1 MTSFKGGKTMSHY
14 WRRVLAFILVVILA
28 VHGLPVASGAQVD
41 SILAEGEGVLPDSA
55 AAETADLDEGEEEE
69 EEPTLP
75 DTRVRFVQTGFRSE
89 IMVNEFTGREEEV
102 GILTMSLQI
111 KPERGSN
118 KETLQ
123 EGVFVFQTDSDR
135 ITPVTNPRADVQPP
149 YETEERRL
157 IRDYYAGRIAVVADD
172 TSTMPA
178 VFQEFLHDE
187 DKVKLVSGKGFLTA
201 MNAENFNTK
210 YTGYLVSGARTAE
223 TGKLDCYFQFYFNDA
238 YYPEPDEEGYINVID
253 LDFQCYAGD
262 TDQVTAE
269 SVLSA
274 GSIRLPQN
282 AEEAQD
288 IINQFKYNS
297 SSAGEINFAMGGAG
311 FIQKYLSASLAKT
324 ESRGYYYFD
333 EPTLSLW
340 RKGTLSRSQWSSKGA
355 SQIEEAAPGLWFQN
369 MDSKYRVQYFTA
381 GVANTVGLKGD
392 DPDPDFYIPVDSS
405 GEQTEAG
412 EYPRYSI
419 PTYDQSV
426 DNDRQRNWIPQV
438 YTDDSKQHMPL
449 KYTISTVV
457 ANGAVSSPQHEDFE
471 AFINGLKWEFLLNGE
486 SLEHFKI
493 EEGQTVPDANDNYLV
508 KEATLTDERLAGTK
522 LEGKKLW
529 VVYLPEEPS
538 QEFMRTPVGVTF
550 DMLPSEIGYYDEFA
564 EGASPAPKQDEE
576 EDEDEEEE
584 GDDRLIRTDVCA
596 PQLHVSYLAADPNS
610 YIWSADGASTVSA
623 GEKARISFQ
632 AIFDPEGRAM
642 VSLPIDVG
650 LYVDKSIP
658 GTPEINTEGTVSD
671 IKSSTGADK
680 VGFAVGNTS
689 LDGSGTEVIDDAVL
703 NGEAVVH
710 ASLRDQYHMGY
721 QGRVLDMELVPTEE
735 TQARY
740 DLLRKTNPFQIVHT
754 TGDSYTIIYRDKT
767 TVNDVVEGEYYL
779 RASYTEPSGTKYSTD
794 DSNYTIFVGKPK
806 DRLTYIN
813 APLSISHVQKDPVEV
828 EEDGASGSIIQVIY
842 DVPVRASEDSVTTYT
857 EQVTIAELAN
867 QWRDL
872 EVSVDDLSLY
882 DLALDIRN
890 ASGTAID
897 LAAAASKNID
907 IKFVATDPSGN
918 VLSAD
923 NAPFGM
929 NFDKISI
936 GGFTFDNTTID
947 NTQFNLRLTAT
958 FDGVTRF
965 LEYQFTFTRQPQ
977 TLQSI
982 RIYAPYDEN
991 GEEMDRYILDVPV
1004 KADSPVEYSLDI
1016 DPIDQYGSSWNW
1028 GAVEVAYSPGGRLYT
1043 GLPYEPWT
1051 IYAEDGLP
1059 EGVTLI
1065 TDRGNV
1071 KSIQV
1076 TNLAKASTFTLR
1088 AKFAGC
1094 VSAPMTIEIKRK
1106 PSVPMVMGTLLYNG
1120 NNQIPSPTITSSD
1133 VKYEPSIVIY
1143 DQYDAQMS
1151 APSTWRLNKVT
1162 PESAK
1167 SYVSLN
1173 NKTGELTVKS
1183 CAPDCTVEIT
1193 AVKAENGSS
1202 KSTVATV
1209 TIKRDLPR
1217 PASVTVLEKSVPFP
1231 SSIDI
1236 ANGADVTKN
1245 LTASGTT
1252 QYGDD
1257 QNLPQDSVTW
1267 VLESA
1272 TFPGVNSGDPDVVLN
1287 RMDPANPGLET
1298 GDISFSSD
1306 TYSARNMVF
1315 LSSKGA
1321 LRFGSTTLAHNIPKA
1336 ITVRVICSN
1345 GTETTQSILITREP
1359 SVPQELFFPQD
1370 REDYSKAIQIP
1381 NVGETVTV
1389 PLIVYVRDQYG
1400 VVMNDAKVNWDYGK
1414 PLPNGVSI
1422 DLEKKTI
1429 TITHTAQAGSIL
1441 LCPTCGD
1448 LTGEWYISL
1457 RQDQDLVPTSID
1469 ITGYKRGKNPAQSIP
1484 AGGPVFS
1491 LPAKPAAEGAK
1502 SYEDYTMVW
1511 TVRDQFTNAIS
1522 RSVRWSVKNVTGVK
1536 AEISASNTN
1545 AGIVRVYYTDEA
1557 KNNITGA
1564 GFTLRVESAENSAVF
1579 REIQVKL
1586 QLDSS
1591 VPTYAVPSASIN
1603 SEDGFVTNGV
1613 LQVKLGMKE
1622 DPEKQASVTA
1632 TVYDQ
1637 YGSEMA
1643 GEKATLWL
1651 STAASGEATAV
1662 PVGMRFDTDSRTL
1675 YVASNVKVE
1684 SVNLVATPESK
1695 PENIRAESAMRVTF
1709 DKGTRYPYELKL
1721 SEDNPST
1728 YRIPYWVSDNSL
1740 NIPGTDGTDTVY
1752 LRAEIVSQYDTWMED
1767 QSDLYHPIW
1776 EFVGDHEG
1784 VEFATGDVDG
1794 NGLAEG
1800 EDLLLTVTNRAIPEK
1815 LESGRYSYLIK
1826 LRVHSSGDLTGDD
1839 FVKECTLVLTRD
1851 PAVPSYLYITG
1862 SDEDGNS
1869 DEPLHR
1875 PYAEDGAEVHQFQP
1889 VVYDQYGAPIPDAE
1903 IRMDLDVDSLVLPE
1917 DVILEP
1923 IYAQGESAEN
1933 GDAPIGY
1940 QVFRVETVTVG
1951 NKTQEIR
1958 TPLLEFDCLSGE
1970 LTVYPECDCISQ
1982 LTLIATHSI
1991 LGEKRLTYSFVEEIR
2006 SPASV
2011 VVNLTSTDFLMTGSN
2026 KEIIQ
2031 DHATPSVFDQYGE
2044 EFPIGNEVPV
2054 QWRLVLTDKDENG
2067 RYLAYDKEF
2076 DENGNERTPSQFL
2089 VLAGRTEADGIHGVT
2104 VTVQPESFYEDK
2116 SLLLECLVVDPADPA
2131 HWIYGYAPI
2140 NVHRPK
2146 RGSSYVTTVTVSFD
2160 AGEYGKLVGE
2170 SEVIVELGGAPE
2182 NPPGVKTEE
2191 GYGFVGWTSDGV
2203 LVVDASQIAV
2213 FSNITYTAVYKDIT
2227 NTKFVEGYGDMT
2239 FRPEQ
2244 HITRAEFVSM
2254 VVRSLG
2260 GFSSKANYGSYFTDV
2275 NENTWYASAIG
2286 YAKLMG
2292 IIDGYGDGTFRPGNP
2307 ITRAEASRILADTAQ
2322 LETSNYGTFSDV
2334 NPDVWYARYIEALA
2348 EAGVA
2353 DGYGDGT
2360 FRPGNYIT
2368 RAEATKLIV
2377 QITVNA
2383 LNELERSNIQKYA
2396 YCPFTDLRRGH
2407 WAYAYILRAAGI
2419 A

>member
-1 MTSFKGGKTMSHY
+1 MSR
-14 WRRVLAFILVVILA
+14 WRRMLAFILVVILA
-28 VHGLPVASGAQVD
+28 VHGLPIGSDAQVVAGKGD
-41 SILAEGEGVLPDSA
+41 VLPVNA
-55 AAETADLDEGEEEE
+55 ALEDGDEDGGLEE
-69 EEPTLP
+69 EEPALP
-75 DTRVRFVQTGFRSE
+75 NTRMRFVQTGFRSE
-89 IMVNEFTGREEEV
+89 IMVNEFTGQEEEV

-111 KPERGSN
+111 RPERGAN
-118 KETLQ
+118 NETLQ

-157 IRDYYAGRIAVVADD
+157 IRDYYSGRIAVVADD

-178 VFQEFLHDE
+178 VFREFLHDE
-187 DKVKLVSGKGFLTA
+187 DKVKLVSSKGFLTA
-201 MNAENFNTK
+201 MNAENFNVK

-223 TGKLDCYFQFYFNDA
+223 TGKLDCYLQFYYTDS
-238 YYPEPDEEGYINVID
+238 YYPEPMDEEGYINVID

-262 TDQVTAE
+262 TDQVTPD

-274 GSIRLPQN
+274 GAIYLPKN
-282 AEEAQD
+282 AAEAQD
-288 IINQFKYNS
+288 IVDQFKYNS
-297 SSAGEINFAMGGAG
+297 SSSGEINFAMGGAG
-311 FIQKYLSASLAKT
+311 FIQKYLNASYAKT
-324 ESRGYYYFD
+324 ESQAYYYFN

-340 RKGTLSRSQWSSKGA
+340 RKGTLSRSTWSTKG
-355 SQIEEAAPGLWFQN
+355 SNSITEETAPGLWYQN

-381 GVANTVGLKGD
+381 GVENTVGLKGD
-392 DPDPDFYIPVDSS
+392 DPDPDFYIPVDST
-405 GEQTEAG
+405 GERVESG
-412 EYPRYSI
+412 EYPRYAI
-419 PTYDQSV
+419 PTYDQSG
-426 DNDRQRNWIPQV
+426 DNDRERNWIPQV
-438 YTDDSKQHMPL
+438 YTGSTSKNHMPL

-457 ANGAVSSPQHEDFE
+457 ANGAISSPQHEDFE
-471 AFINGLKWEFLLNGE
+471 AFIDGLKWEFLLNGE
-486 SLEHFKI
+486 SLNHFDI
-493 EEGQTVPDANDNYLV
+493 TPGEIVPDANDNYLV
-508 KEATLTDERLAGTK
+508 REAILTDERLVGTK
-522 LEGKKLW
+522 LENKKLW
-529 VVYLPEEPS
+529 VLYQPDDPS
-538 QEFMRTPVGVTF
+538 QEFMRTPVGVTL

-564 EGASPAPKQDEE
+564 EGASSPPKQDEE
-576 EDEDEEEE
+576 EDEE
-584 GDDRLIRTDVCA
+584 GDDRIIRTDVCA

-610 YIWSADGASTVSA
+610 YIWNVDGAGTVSG
-623 GEKARISFQ
+623 GEKARLSFQ
-632 AIFDPEGRAM
+632 AIYDPEGRAM
-642 VSLPIDVG
+642 ASLPIDVG

-658 GTPEINTEGTVSD
+658 GKPEIDTKGIVSD
-671 IKSSTGADK
+671 IKSSTGAEK
-680 VGFAVGNTS
+680 VGFAVGNTQ
-689 LDGSGTEVIDDAVL
+689 LDGKGTEIIDDAVL
-703 NGEAVVH
+703 NGKAVVH
-710 ASLRDQYHMGY
+710 ATLQDQYHMGY
-721 QGRVLDMELVPTEE
+721 QGRVLDMEFVPTEE
-735 TQARY
+735 TQSRY
-740 DLLRKTNPFQIVHT
+740 DALRKKNPFQVVHT
-754 TGDSYTIIYRDKT
+754 SGDSYTIIYRDGT

-779 RASYTEPSGTKYSTD
+779 RASYTEPNGDKHSTED
-794 DSNYTIFVGKPK
+794 ADYIIFVSKPK

-813 APLSISHVQKDPVEV
+813 APLSISHVQQDPVEV
-828 EEDGASGSIIQVIY
+828 QEGGATGSIIKVIY
-842 DVPVRASEDSVTTYT
+842 DVPTRGSENSVTTYT
-857 EQVTIAELAN
+857 EQVNIAELAN

-872 EVSVDDLSLY
+872 EVSVDDLSIY

-897 LAAAASKNID
+897 LAKAASKNIQID
-907 IKFVATDPSGN
+907 FKATDPSGK
-918 VLSAD
+918 VLSAED
-923 NAPFGM
+923 APFGM

-936 GGFTFDNTTID
+936 GSFTFDNTTID
-947 NTQFNLRLTAT
+947 NTQFNLRLTVT

-965 LEYQFTFTRQPQ
+965 VEYQFTFARQQP
-977 TLQSI
+977 TLQEI
-982 RIYAPYDEN
+982 RIYAPYDGN
-991 GEEMDRYILDVPV
+991 GEEMDRYALDVPV

-1071 KSIQV
+1071 KYIQV
-1076 TNLAKASTFTLR
+1076 TNQVKDCSFILR

-1094 VSAPMTIEIKRK
+1094 ISNPMKVEIKRK
-1106 PSVPMVMGTLLYNG
+1106 PGVPTVMGTLLYNG
-1120 NNQIPSPTITSSD
+1120 NNQITSPTKTSPD
-1133 VKYEPSIVIY
+1133 AKFEPSILIY
-1143 DQYDAQMS
+1143 DQYDELMS
-1151 APSTWRLNKVT
+1151 NPTTWRYKVS

-1167 SYVSLN
+1167 EYISVN
-1173 NKTGELTVKS
+1173 TKTGELTVKS

-1202 KSTVATV
+1202 KSTVSTV
-1209 TIKRDLPR
+1209 TVKRDLPR
-1217 PASVTVLEKSVPFP
+1217 PASVTVVEKSVAFP

-1236 ANGADVTKN
+1236 ANGADVMKY

-1257 QNLPQDSVTW
+1257 QVLSQDSVTW

-1272 TFPGVNSGDPDVVLN
+1272 TFPGANSGDPDVVLS
-1287 RMDPANPGLET
+1287 RTDPSDPNLET
-1298 GDISFSSD
+1298 GDISFSGD

-1315 LSSKGA
+1315 LTAKGA
-1321 LRFGSTTLAHNIPKA
+1321 LRFGSTTLAHYIPKE
-1336 ITVRVICSN
+1336 IKVKVICSN
-1345 GTETTQSILITREP
+1345 GAETTQTIRITRET

-1370 REDYSKAIQIP
+1370 REDYSKGVQIP

-1400 VVMNDAKVNWDYGK
+1400 VVMDDAEVVWDYGK
-1414 PLPNGVSI
+1414 PLPNGVTI
-1422 DLEKKTI
+1422 DIANKTI

-1441 LCPTCGD
+1441 LCPTCGN
-1448 LTGEWYISL
+1448 LQGEWYISL

-1469 ITGYKRGKNPAQSIP
+1469 ITGYKRGKGTVQSIP
-1484 AGGPVFS
+1484 AGGLEFT
-1491 LPAKPAAEGAK
+1491 LPAKPAAETAQ

-1522 RSVRWSVKNVTGVK
+1522 RSVRWSVKNVTGIR
-1536 AEISASNTN
+1536 AEISNSSAS
-1545 AGIVRVYYTDEA
+1545 AGIVRLYYTEEA
-1557 KNNITGA
+1557 KNNLASA
-1564 GFTLRVESAENSAVF
+1564 GFTLRVEATENSAIYQ
-1579 REIQVKL
+1579 EIPVKL
-1586 QLDSS
+1586 RLDPS
-1591 VPTYAVPSASIN
+1591 VPTYAVPSATIS
-1603 SEDGFVTNGV
+1603 SEDGSVANGV
-1613 LQVKLGMKE
+1613 LQVKLGLKE

-1637 YGSEMA
+1637 YGGEMA
-1643 GEKATLWL
+1643 GERAELWL
-1651 STAASGEATAV
+1651 STAASGEVTDV

-1675 YVASNVKVE
+1675 YVASNVRVE
-1684 SVNLVATPESK
+1684 SVNLVAAPVSK
-1695 PENIRAESAMRVTF
+1695 PGNIRAESAMRVTF

-1728 YRIPYWVSDNSL
+1728 YRIPYWVSDNGL
-1740 NIPGTDGTDTVY
+1740 NVPGVDGTDTVY

-1800 EDLLLTVTNRAIPEK
+1800 EDLLLTITNRAIPADRAP
-1815 LESGRYSYLIK
+1815 GQYSYLIK
-1826 LRVHSSGDLTGDD
+1826 MRVHSSGDLTGSD

-1869 DEPLHR
+1869 VDPLQR
-1875 PYAEDGAEVHQFQP
+1875 PYAEDGAKVYQFDP
-1889 VVYDQYGAPIPDAE
+1889 VVYDQYGAPIQDAE

-1917 DVILEP
+1917 DVVLEA

-1933 GDAPIGY
+1933 GDEPIGY
-1940 QVFRVETVTVG
+1940 QIYRVETVMVG
-1951 NKTQEIR
+1951 KKPQEIR

-1970 LTVYPECDCISQ
+1970 MTIYPECDCIDQ
-1982 LTLIATHSI
+1982 LTLIANHSI
-1991 LGEKRLTYSFVEEIR
+1991 LGEKTITFSFVQESR
-2006 SPASV
+2006 YPASV
-2011 VVNLTSTDFLMTGSN
+2011 QVNLTSTEFLMSGN
-2026 KEIIQ
+2026 KKDIIQ
-2031 DHATPSVFDQYGE
+2031 DHATPTVYDQYGE

-2054 QWRLVLTDKDENG
+2054 QWRLVLPDKDENG
-2067 RYLAYDKEF
+2067 RYLPYDKEL
-2076 DENGNERTPSQFL
+2076 DENGNERIPSQFL
-2089 VLAGRTEADGIHGVT
+2089 VLAGRTDADGIHGVT
-2104 VTVQPESFYEDK
+2104 VTVQPEKFYEDK
-2116 SLLLECLVVDPADPA
+2116 TVLLECLVVDPADPA

-2146 RGSSYVTTVTVSFD
+2146 RSSYVDTVTVSFD

-2170 SEVIVELGGAPE
+2170 SDIVVEIGSAPQ

-2191 GYGFVGWTSDGV
+2191 GYGFMGWTSDGV

-2213 FSNITYTAVYKDIT
+2213 FSNIVYTAVYKDIT
-2227 NTKFVEGYGDMT
+2227 NTKFVEGYGDLT
-2239 FRPEQ
+2239 FRPER

-2260 GFSSKANYGSYFTDV
+2260 GFSSKAYYGSYFKDV
-2275 NENTWYASAIG
+2275 DDKQWYASAIG
-2286 YAKLMG
+2286 YAKTMG
-2292 IIDGYGDGTFRPGNP
+2292 IIDGYGDGTFRPNNP

-2322 LETSNYGTFSDV
+2322 LSASTYGTFTDV
-2334 NPDVWYARYIEALA
+2334 NPDAWYARYIDALA

-2383 LNELERSNIQKYA
+2383 LNELERTNIQKYA